1 MAGRIVGSVRVSSL
15 IGAAVVIA
23 VAAGALSACS
33 NTPPAASPDESPG
46 EPMEQSTAADTPAEE
61 SAESAEPE
69 SEAPAFKSG
78 MTVEEAI
85 AAVPSTA
92 QRIHIEEEA
101 LAEPLKNPEV
111 YEPCKLKGHQH
122 FTIRVAVWQGK
133 AVGLDITTKPESA
146 ELESCLRTQIE
157 ALEWEDK
164 VESLNT
170 VEFSF

>member
-1 MAGRIVGSVRVSSL
+1 MAGTQMGLGRVSSL
-15 IGAAVVIA
+15 
-23 VAAGALSACS
+23 VAFALVTALSACS
-33 NTPPAASPDESPG
+33 KPPPAESPEEAAG
-46 EPMEQSTAADTPAEE
+46 EPMEEPAASEAPSEATEE
-61 SAESAEPE
+61 AAEPE
-69 SEAPAFKSG
+69 GGAPAFRPG

-101 LAEPLKNPEV
+101 LAEPLKKPEV

-146 ELESCLRTQIE
+146 DLASCLRTEIE
-157 ALEWEDK
+157 RLEWEDK